1 MAWRDELS
9 QQLTGKTPEDTEE
22 QLRLFF
28 NFLRIS
34 PSYALVDDTRA
45 AKRLTPKTPARTRQ
59 LIEVFRL
66 LGEVHTKCFTDWAG
80 PALLLSGNKTSNDQT
95 LLLSHTKPLVI
106 DANCMVFSVPRTLER
121 AQQMAQFR
129 ALLDAHDPKPAKRTT
144 GLRPQTLWK
153 ALACVYAKARH
164 PDKELWRIGML
175 ANTVERF
182 KGKISPDGPRSLASQ
197 ADQRRH
203 LTLMVARLIITALL
217 VAENAAIGVF
227 PSMEKDM
234 GPQAE
239 FPFAAHQLHNH
250 LSATGD
256 EEYNLVMKSA
266 GSDFLITS

>member
-9 QQLTGKTPEDTEE
+9 LQVTGRTPQDTEE

-34 PSYALVDDTRA
+34 PSYALVDDTQA
-45 AKRLTPKTPARTRQ
+45 AKRLTPKTPCRTRQ

-66 LGEVHTKCFTDWAG
+66 LGEVHTKSFAQWAG
-80 PALLLSGNKTSNDQT
+80 PALLLSGNKTSNEQT
-95 LLLSHTKPLVI
+95 LLLTHSKPLVI

-129 ALLDAHDPKPAKRTT
+129 ALLEAHDPKLAKRTA
-144 GLRPQTLWK
+144 GLRPHTLWK

-175 ANTVERF
+175 ANAVERF
-182 KGKISPDGPRSLASQ
+182 KGRVSPDGPRSLASQ

-203 LTLMVARLIITALL
+203 LTLMVARLIIMALL
-217 VAENAAIGVF
+217 VSENAAIGVF

-234 GPQAE
+234 GAQVE
-239 FPFAAHQLHNH
+239 FAFAAHQLHNH

-266 GSDFLITS
+266 GSEFLITS